1 MNSLE
6 YIEKQIVFV
15 KQNIQY
21 HKNLLTT
28 VEDDESIEIIKSTI
42 RLLKPDLQT
51 LEQIKTELEA
61 WYELNKLFVIKPY
74 YQDKENNKHP
84 AIMIQHRVEHD
95 FEYVRRG
102 VKQESFDI
110 IEKALEVE
118 ENDNR

>member
-6 YIEKQIVFV
+6 YIDKQILFV

-21 HKNLLTT
+21 HKDLLAT
-28 VEDDESIEIIKSTI
+28 VDDDESIEIIKSTI
-42 RLLKPDLQT
+42 RLLEPDLQT
-51 LEQIKTELEA
+51 LQQIKAELEA
-61 WYELNKLFVIKPY
+61 WYIMNKEFIIKPY

-84 AIMIQHRVEHD
+84 AIMVQHRVEHD

-110 IEKALEVE
+110 VQKALEVKE
-118 ENDNR
+118 